1 MTILLTTANN
11 QCPNCSAPVQR
22 QVISESCI
30 LDPSDVPA
38 SPAAILSVCICPTE
52 LQSFL
57 QGNSDADPCQ
67 LCLHN
72 HVVED
77 PGTFVAVKQL
87 GERSWVEIH
96 KCPNCNT
103 SFAIADS
110 NSK

>member
-22 QVISESCI
+22 HVINESCI
-30 LDPSDVPA
+30 LAPSDVPA

-57 QGNSDADPCQ
+57 EGNTETDPCHQ
-67 LCLHN
+67 CSHN
-72 HVVED
+72 QFIED
-77 PGTFVAVKQL
+77 PGTFMGIKQL
-87 GERSWVEIH
+87 GEQSWVELH

-103 SFAIADS
+103 SFALTDS
-110 NSK
+110 NSN